1 MTNPTT
7 SIDEI
12 KLTRYLKDE
21 IPDFE
26 DPIEIQQFASGRS
39 NPTYSIKAQSGIYV
53 LRRQPFGPLLKSAH
67 AVDREYRVIEALKA
81 TDVPVPR
88 AYHLCN

>member
-1 MTNPTT
+1 MASPTT
-7 SIDEI
+7 GIDEV
-12 KLTRYLKDE
+12 KLTRYLEDE
-21 IPDFE
+21 ISGFE
-26 DPIEIQQFASGRS
+26 GPIEIQQFASGRS

-81 TDVPVPR
+81 TDVPVPL
-88 AYHLCN
+88 ASSS